1 MNKVSD
7 PASSDEAEDLGEP
20 PNGALA
26 AAADSEGVLSGPD
39 ELDDTDREPVL
50 RVPAEEELVELV
62 DLGFATATA
71 WTSVPDR
78 FYTLAR
84 RAGIDTDSAPAQP
97 LVRALGYFLTDEAKS
112 GRRSVELRWKAG
124 FHTDALPPPRQRLVA
139 ETEAE
144 SWERFANKVTHPAA
158 RARLLDML
166 VLRGGKGTPDRAAAA
181 IGAYLDH
188 VTAPTTVIQR
198 SDLEDVETSWRD
210 RGLILS
216 LGRAFSLI
224 HIAAASA
231 MATAVTKRA
240 VTVALTF
247 ARVRVRSTRPQV
259 GSALPSL
266 ALLATH
272 RGRLD
277 PAETVELVSLIDEE
291 AAGSA
296 TLDHVVDQLMELL
309 VLVDPSRR
317 EAARRLQVTTR
328 LNLAVG
334 REPMVAMA
342 FLEAAARLART
353 YRLDD
358 LRAEAVREMQRVAKL
373 DHGLQSIST
382 EVSIPGPILDAEIRK
397 ASDGADWR
405 ESISNWLATRPPTGD
420 LATNERISRH
430 VASRSVVRMLASLVL
445 IGADNMPRWRPE
457 TDADR
462 DAYELSRTELIGM
475 TWSGQVLA
483 AALDRI
489 AALHGVPPMAEL
501 SKFLGGNGSG
511 NVALG
516 AALARSFH
524 RYWSG
529 DYDGSLHTAAVRVE
543 TGARALVMLLDEPAY
558 TVARTNAQGKYV
570 GLDQLLDILAR
581 RDFDPD
587 WDRFIRTLLL
597 GPTGQNLRHDVAHGF
612 ILSEPSPSTA
622 ALALRAGS
630 LFAHLLWQPATLLSA
645 RSEPALP
652 RPAWTVTDAVRS
664 AIGTA
669 VRSPRLIPALL
680 RSEGAAL
687 RAAIRRERR

>member
-1 MNKVSD
+1 MNTVSD
-7 PASSDEAEDLGEP
+7 PASSGEAEDLGEP
-20 PNGALA
+20 PDGALA
-26 AAADSEGVLSGPD
+26 VAADSEGFLSARD
-39 ELDDTDREPVL
+39 ELDDADREPAL
-50 RVPAEEELVELV
+50 RVPAEEELIELV
-62 DLGFATATA
+62 DLAFDTATA

-84 RAGIDTDSAPAQP
+84 GAGIDTDSAPARP

-112 GRRSVELRWKAG
+112 ERRSVELRWKAG
-124 FHTDALPPPRQRLVA
+124 FHTNALPPPRPRLVA

-144 SWERFANKVTHPAA
+144 SWERFADKVTHPAA

-181 IGAYLDH
+181 IDAYLDH
-188 VTAPTTVIQR
+188 ATAPVIQR
-198 SDLEDVETSWRD
+198 SSLEDMEASWLD
-210 RGLILS
+210 RRMVLS

-266 ALLATH
+266 ALLTTH
-272 RGRLD
+272 RDLLD
-277 PAETVELVSLIDEE
+277 PAETAELASLIEEE
-291 AAGSA
+291 AEGNA

-334 REPMVAMA
+334 REPMVAMT

-353 YRLDD
+353 YHLDD
-358 LRAEAVREMQRVAKL
+358 LLAGAVREMQRVAKL

-382 EVSIPGPILDAEIRK
+382 EVNIPGPILDAEIRK

-405 ESISNWLATRPPTGD
+405 ESMSNWLATLSPTGD
-420 LATNERISRH
+420 LATNKRIARQ
-430 VASRSVVRMLASLVL
+430 VASRSVARFLASVVL
-445 IGADNMPRWRPE
+445 IGADNMPRWRPK

-462 DAYELSRTELIGM
+462 DAYELSRIELISM
-475 TWSGQVLA
+475 TMSGRVLA

-489 AALHGVPPMAEL
+489 AALHGVPSVAEL
-501 SKFLGGNGSG
+501 SMFLGGNGSG

-558 TVARTNAQGKYV
+558 TVARTNAQGKYI
-570 GLDQLLDILAR
+570 GLDQLLGILAR

-630 LFAHLLWQPATLLSA
+630 LFAHLLWQPAPLLGA
-645 RSEPALP
+645 HSEPALR